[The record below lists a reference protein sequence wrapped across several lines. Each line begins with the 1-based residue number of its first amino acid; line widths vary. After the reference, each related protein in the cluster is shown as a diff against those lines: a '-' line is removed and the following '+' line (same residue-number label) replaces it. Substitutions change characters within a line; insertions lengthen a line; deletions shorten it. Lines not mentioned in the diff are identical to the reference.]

1 MKPSGRLLGSVALV
15 AMAIGC
21 NADQPSGLDGSR
33 RSVMFDALAAS
44 EAPLVEHI
52 VAPQATDPAIDRF
65 LDNHYVWLDT
75 SARANH
81 ELLVFMPGTGQVPAM
96 FQLVQQEAARLGYH
110 VIGLSYLNSGGFA
123 KVCPIAP
130 DPASCYEGS
139 RLEVIDGID
148 RSPFVNVNPAN
159 SIDNRLTKLLEFLG
173 AQYPDEGWT
182 QFLAA
187 GEPNWRLIAVSGL
200 SQGGGEAVM
209 IGRIRLVARVVMF
222 SSLTD
227 SLLGGGSVPW
237 VGARHVTPVNRY
249 WGLAHDRD
257 AFFPAILA
265 AWDSIGLAAFGP
277 AAIVESGDPPYG
289 WTHMLVTDLTPHGG
303 LVGPNAHVS
312 PATDAFTPLAPDG
325 TPLLRDAWDY
335 SLTGLPRRP
344 GRGEQV
350 ARHAAGD
357 ASVTTR

>member
-1 MKPSGRLLGSVALV
+1 MNIKTMLIVA
-15 AMAIGC
+15 
-21 NADQPSGLDGSR
+21 
-33 RSVMFDALAAS
+33 ALATVFGAAACTDAPRALGARIDTPTFRVFDRS
-44 EAPLVEHI
+44 SAPLVEHL

-65 LDNHYVWLDT
+65 LDNHYVWPDT
-75 SARANH
+75 AARSNH
-81 ELLVFMPGTGQVPAM
+81 ALLVFMPGTGQVPAV

-130 DPASCYEGS
+130 DPASCYEQS

-148 RSPFVNVNPAN
+148 RSSFVNVNPAN
-159 SIDNRLTKLLEFLG
+159 SIDNRLTKLLEYLV
-173 AQYPDEGWT
+173 AQYPDEGWGH
-182 QFLAA
+182 FLAA
-187 GEPNWRLIAVSGL
+187 GEPNWPLIAVSGL

-265 AWDSIGLAAFGP
+265 GWDSIGLAAFGP
-277 AAIVESGDPPYG
+277 AATVESVDPPYG

-303 LVGPNAHVS
+303 LVGLNAHAS

-335 SLTGLPRRP
+335 LLTELPRRP
-344 GRGEQV
+344 GANPDEVEDR
-350 ARHAAGD
+350 D
-357 ASVTTR
+357 